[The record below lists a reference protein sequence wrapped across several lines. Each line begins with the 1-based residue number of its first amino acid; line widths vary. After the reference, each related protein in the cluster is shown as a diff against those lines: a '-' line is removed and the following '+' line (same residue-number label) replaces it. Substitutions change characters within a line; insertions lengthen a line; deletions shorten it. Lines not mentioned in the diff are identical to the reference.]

1 MENSVKVLGSFKHET
16 AKGAKCFTI
25 SRDGDKPFGSIYVP
39 PGASYAQVKV
49 MLEQLDEEEDTNDS
63 D

>member
-25 SRDGDKPFGSIYVP
+25 PRDGDKPFGSIYVP
-39 PGASYAQVKV
+39 PGVSYAQVKV
-49 MLEQLDEEEDTNDS
+49 TLEQLDDEENDS